1 MGLLLGAGV
10 VAGTVGSAGGITSLI
25 SYPAL
30 LAVGIRP
37 LAANVTNT
45 FALVGILPGAAVG
58 SRPELRGQ
66 LAWLKRWAPLVTVG
80 TAGGVALLLLTPDH
94 VFARIV
100 PYLLAFAAIGL
111 LLQPWVSRWR
121 EAHPERTGSLTLPLG
136 LLAIAVYCGYFG
148 AGSGVMAL
156 ALLLL
161 TVEDNLPIANALKN
175 ILLGFADVVAAIA
188 FAFFGPVH
196 WGAAVP
202 LLIGLAVGSVI
213 GPAITRRVPP
223 ALLRMLVAGAG
234 LGLAAWL
241 WANP

>member
-1 MGLLLGAGV
+1 M
-10 VAGTVGSAGGITSLI
+10 
-25 SYPAL
+25 
-30 LAVGIRP
+30 
-37 LAANVTNT
+37 
-45 FALVGILPGAAVG
+45 
-58 SRPELRGQ
+58 
-66 LAWLKRWAPLVTVG
+66 
-80 TAGGVALLLLTPDH
+80 
-94 VFARIV
+94 
-100 PYLLAFAAIGL
+100 
-111 LLQPWVSRWR
+111 SRWR